1 MNNKKNLSLN
11 KRLISIAMTAFVP
24 MVLVLIYALA
34 SLSTATNAYSKI
46 TQSVTYANLIK
57 DFKER
62 MDYSMYLAVIG
73 KKDFEALGDGETTV
87 NGIVT
92 VNPYTYIDEMK
103 KVCSDLSKMATVDI
117 NKNQSIRLHNTLNS
131 LEQNVETLE
140 LMINGSGSYD
150 ENMAYLDENIYMLTT
165 MVQDGIQDYIRVETT
180 NLYDVSEK
188 LERRNAQVYG
198 VCILISAAAI
208 IISLVLTLRALRSV
222 TDPIRKLCDLT
233 QKVAEGDFTVK
244 SKDSDIDE
252 IAMLAQSFNDMTGEI
267 GNLIEDIKEKQKHL
281 HLMETKLLQAQ
292 INPHFLYNTLDTIV
306 WLAEDNQK
314 EEIVTMVTALSEF
327 FRTTLS
333 RGLDFI
339 SVKEEELHIESY
351 LKIQR
356 FRYQDIMDYEIRI
369 EPDILQYTIP
379 KLLLQPLVENA
390 LYHGVKNKRGKSL
403 IRISGKKEGNR
414 LIFQVTDTGKG
425 MSREVL
431 ERVRSNIQK
440 EAVERNREGF
450 GLANINQRIH
460 HYYGEEYG
468 LFIESQEDEGTEATI
483 LIEAKKIQP
492 FS

>member
-267 GNLIEDIKEKQKHL
+267 GNLIEDIKEKQKYL

-468 LFIESQEDEGTEATI
+468 LFIESREDEGTEATI